1 MIIEDVAKLLGVSL
15 EEEFKINDYEGK
27 FKLTKDGLKEFDGD
41 EWYQNNEL
49 DTLLVDLLTGGLS
62 ITIEPFKPV
71 YGSIYYYPSTF
82 WRSAESAVWKNSPVD
97 FALLNAGMVFRNKDK
112 CLYKLNELKEK
123 WVKDENSTD
132 EED

>member
-15 EEEFKINDYEGK
+15 EEEFKIDDYEGK
-27 FKLTKDGLKEFDGD
+27 FKLTADGLKEFDGD

-62 ITIEPFKPV
+62 ITVEPFKPV
-71 YGSIYYYPSTF
+71 YGNIYYYPSTF
-82 WRSAESAVWKNSPVD
+82 WRSVESAVWKSSPVD
-97 FALLNAGMVFRNKDK
+97 FALLNAGMAFKNRDK
-112 CLYKLNELKEK
+112 CLYKLEELKEK
-123 WVKDENSTD
+123 WLKDENSTD